1 MTQST
6 RAQRQPRSRTASAS
20 HLAGRYVYCVARASE
35 RVSLGAIG
43 IEGHEVYTAVHD
55 DLCALVHDCMAQPY
69 QSDDAEVAAA
79 WVLAHHQVVD
89 TAWKRWGTVLPLTFN
104 TIIGAA
110 DGRNAEDNLA
120 AWLGTEY
127 ELLKGRLEALAGKAE
142 YGIQVF
148 RDPEVVAGQ
157 VAKNSPEIRRL
168 EEEIG
173 SKPRGIAYM
182 YRQKLE
188 RLLKNEIETRAA
200 EEFKELYGGLSRCVD
215 NIRVEKTK
223 QARHER
229 QMLMNLSCLVSTER
243 YPDLEAELDRV
254 GNMKGFFV
262 RVAGP
267 LPPYSFC

>member
-1 MTQST
+1 MEQTSQGLRES
-6 RAQRQPRSRTASAS
+6 PIPVSSATGQ
-20 HLAGRYVYCVARASE
+20 AGRYVYCVAPACE
-35 RVSLGAIG
+35 VVSLGAIG
-43 IEGHEVYTAVHD
+43 IKGREVYTVVHD
-55 DLCALVHDCMAQPY
+55 DLCVLVHDCEAQPY
-69 QSDDAEVAAA
+69 QSDDGEVAAA
-79 WVLAHHQVVD
+79 WVLAHHRVVD
-89 TAWKRWGTVLPLTFN
+89 AAWKRWGTVLPLTFN
-104 TIIGAA
+104 TIIRAA
-110 DGRNAEDNLA
+110 DGSDAKENLA

-142 YGIQVF
+142 YGVQVF
-148 RDPEVVAGQ
+148 WDPVLVSRQ

-173 SKPRGIAYM
+173 SKGRGLAYM

-200 EEFKELYGGLSRCVD
+200 EEFKELYGRLSRCVD

-223 QARHER
+223 QDRHER